1 MNFILVKRTEQ
12 HIITRNSKH
21 YKMLM
26 KKCHQ
31 AKNIYN
37 HGNYLIRQK
46 FIKEDIWLRY
56 IELEQLVKN
65 DLEYPDYWDWDLAN
79 SSQQVL
85 RQLDK
90 NWKSFFS
97 AIKDWKKHPDKYTGR
112 PKIPKYLKKDGV
124 IEFALTTNQVKLKNN
139 YIHFPKSM
147 KGLLI
152 KPQFIKLKNF
162 IKFNA
167 CRIVPKNERIIIEF
181 IYTIEVPDIKIQSP
195 YIGSIDL
202 GVDNFAT
209 FVDNIGSRP
218 IIINGKGL
226 KSYNKYYNK
235 LIASEKSKLDK
246 ANTGNYYSHKLYRI
260 TNNRNDK
267 IHLFMHRA
275 SSYIINRCIDLNIG
289 IIVIGKNKGW
299 KQEVELGKVN
309 NQTFVQIPYQ
319 KFINDLK
326 YKGQEVGIRVIETE
340 ESYTSGT
347 SFLDGE
353 LPTKKNYNIERRIER
368 GLFRSNEGILINSD
382 VNSAYQIM
390 KKVFRDAEMPAGRG
404 YVMNPIRVNVLTK
417 NESFCKQRV
426 KKVNKS

>member
-1 MNFILVKRTEQ
+1 M
-12 HIITRNSKH
+12 
-21 YKMLM
+21 Y
-26 KKCHQ
+26 KCHQ

-37 HGNYLIRQK
+37 HGNYLIRQR
-46 FIKEDIWLRY
+46 FIKECLWLRY
-56 IELEQLVKN
+56 IDLEQLLKN
-65 DLEYPDYWDWDLAN
+65 DLEYTDYWDWNLAN
-79 SSQQVL
+79 SSKQVL

-90 NWKSFFS
+90 NWKSFFN
-97 AIKDWKKHPDKYTGR
+97 AIKKWKEHPDKYTGR

-124 IEFALTTNQVKLKNN
+124 TEFVLTTNQVKLKNN

-147 KGLLI
+147 KGLII

-162 IKFNA
+162 VKFNA
-167 CRIVPKNERIIIEF
+167 CRIVPKNERIVIEF
-181 IYTIEVPDIKIQSP
+181 IYTIEVPDIKKQSTF
-195 YIGSIDL
+195 IGSIDL

-246 ANTGNYYSHKLYRI
+246 VNTGKYYSHKLYRI

-267 IHLFMHRA
+267 AYLFMHRA
-275 SSYIINRCIDLNIG
+275 SSYIINRCLDLNIG
-289 IIVIGKNKGW
+289 TIVVGKNKGW
-299 KQEVELGKVN
+299 KQEVKLGKMN

-319 KFINDLK
+319 KFINALK
-326 YKGQEVGIRVIETE
+326 YKGQEVGIQVIETE

-353 LPTKKNYNIERRIER
+353 LPTKENYNIKRRIER
-368 GLFRSNEGILINSD
+368 GLFRSNEGVLINSD
-382 VNSAYQIM
+382 VNGAYQIM
-390 KKVFRDAEMPAGRG
+390 KKVFRDAEMPADRG
-404 YVMNPIRVNVLTK
+404 CVMNPIRVNVLTK
-417 NESFCKQRV
+417 NESFCKPRV
-426 KKVNKS
+426 KKINKS

>member
-1 MNFILVKRTEQ
+1 MNK
-12 HIITRNSKH
+12 
-21 YKMLM
+21 
-26 KKCHQ
+26 
-31 AKNIYN
+31 
-37 HGNYLIRQK
+37 LI
-46 FIKEDIWLRY
+46 
-56 IELEQLVKN
+56 
-65 DLEYPDYWDWDLAN
+65 
-79 SSQQVL
+79 
-85 RQLDK
+85 
-90 NWKSFFS
+90 
-97 AIKDWKKHPDKYTGR
+97 
-112 PKIPKYLKKDGV
+112 
-124 IEFALTTNQVKLKNN
+124 
-139 YIHFPKSM
+139 
-147 KGLLI
+147 I

-162 IKFNA
+162 VKFNA
-167 CRIVPKNERIIIEF
+167 CRIVPKNERIIIEL
-181 IYTIEVPDIKIQSP
+181 IYTIEVPNIKIQSP
-195 YIGSIDL
+195 YISSIDL

-246 ANTGNYYSHKLYRI
+246 ANTVNYYSHKLYRI

-267 IHLFMHRA
+267 VHLFMHRA
-275 SSYIINRCIDLNIG
+275 SSFIINRCLDLNIG
-289 IIVIGKNKGW
+289 TIVIGKNKGW

-309 NQTFVQIPYQ
+309 NQSFVQIPYQ

-353 LPTKKNYNIERRIER
+353 LPIKENYNIERRIER
-368 GLFRSNEGILINSD
+368 GLFKSNEGILINSD

-390 KKVFRDAEMPAGRG
+390 KKVFCDAEMPAGRG

-417 NESFCKQRV
+417 NESFCK
-426 KKVNKS
+426 

>member
-1 MNFILVKRTEQ
+1 MLVKRTEQ
-12 HIITRNSKH
+12 HIITRNSKY
-21 YKMLM
+21 YKMLIH
-26 KKCHQ
+26 KCHQ

-46 FIKEDIWLRY
+46 FIKENLWLHY
-56 IELEQLVKN
+56 VELEQLVKN

-299 KQEVELGKVN
+299 KQKVELGKAN
-309 NQTFVQIPYQ
+309 NQAFVQIPYQ

-326 YKGQEVGIRVIETE
+326 YKGQEVGIQIIETE

-353 LPTKKNYNIERRIER
+353 LPTKENYNIERRIER

>member
-1 MNFILVKRTEQ
+1 MLVKRTEQ

-46 FIKEDIWLRY
+46 FIKEDLWLRY

-90 NWKSFFS
+90 NWKSFFAS
-97 AIKDWKKHPDKYTGR
+97 IKDWKKHPDKYTGR

-124 IEFALTTNQVKLKNN
+124 IEFALTYQQLKLQNGL
-139 YIHFPKSM
+139 ITFPKSM
-147 KGLLI
+147 NRLTI

-162 IKFNA
+162 IKFNV

-209 FVDNIGSRP
+209 FVDNVGSKP

-267 IHLFMHRA
+267 MHLFMHRA

-289 IIVIGKNKGW
+289 TIVIGKNKGW

-319 KFINDLK
+319 KFIKALK

-353 LPTKKNYNIERRIER
+353 LPIKENYNIDRRIER

-382 VNSAYQIM
+382 VNGAYQIM
-390 KKVFRDAEMPAGRG
+390 RKVFCDAEMPADRG

-417 NESFCKQRV
+417 NESFCKPRV
-426 KKVNKS
+426 KKINKSL

>member
-1 MNFILVKRTEQ
+1 
-12 HIITRNSKH
+12 
-21 YKMLM
+21 
-26 KKCHQ
+26 
-31 AKNIYN
+31 
-37 HGNYLIRQK
+37 
-46 FIKEDIWLRY
+46 
-56 IELEQLVKN
+56 
-65 DLEYPDYWDWDLAN
+65 
-79 SSQQVL
+79 
-85 RQLDK
+85 
-90 NWKSFFS
+90 
-97 AIKDWKKHPDKYTGR
+97 
-112 PKIPKYLKKDGV
+112 
-124 IEFALTTNQVKLKNN
+124 
-139 YIHFPKSM
+139 
-147 KGLLI
+147 
-152 KPQFIKLKNF
+152 
-162 IKFNA
+162 
-167 CRIVPKNERIIIEF
+167 
-181 IYTIEVPDIKIQSP
+181 
-195 YIGSIDL
+195 
-202 GVDNFAT
+202 
-209 FVDNIGSRP
+209 
-218 IIINGKGL
+218 
-226 KSYNKYYNK
+226 
-235 LIASEKSKLDK
+235 
-246 ANTGNYYSHKLYRI
+246 
-260 TNNRNDK
+260 
-267 IHLFMHRA
+267 MHRA